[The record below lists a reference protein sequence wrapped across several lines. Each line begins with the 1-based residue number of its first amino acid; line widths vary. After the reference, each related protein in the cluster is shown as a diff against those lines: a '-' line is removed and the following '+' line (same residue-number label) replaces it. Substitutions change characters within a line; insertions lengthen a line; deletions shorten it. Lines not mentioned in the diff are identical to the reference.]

1 MERSFKQ
8 QGNAYRTIVEVNKN
22 QIKKDTTMFSKKIT
36 LGLLLLISIVANIN
50 AQQHLD
56 PEYIKVTEQRAS
68 KIVDQIEI
76 SDSGKA
82 NVVTQI
88 IAKQYQNLSRLH
100 DERDAS
106 VDAIKAKGFEDAKE
120 ERKIAKAKQKS
131 VKKISKLHKAYLN
144 QLDKHLTEQQIDAVK
159 DGMTYGV
166 LPKTYAAHLEMIP
179 SLTEPQ
185 KQYIYNNLKE
195 ARERAMDAGSS
206 KEKHAWFGKYKGR
219 INNYLSAEGYDL
231 QKERE
236 GWYKRIEEEKKQAK
250 E

>member
-1 MERSFKQ
+1 
-8 QGNAYRTIVEVNKN
+8 
-22 QIKKDTTMFSKKIT
+22 MFTKKI
-36 LGLLLLISIVANIN
+36 LLRVLSVFILVSMGAN

-56 PEYIKVTEQRAS
+56 PEYIKVTVERAS
-68 KIVDQIEI
+68 KIVDNLGI
-76 SDSGKA
+76 SDSEKA
-82 NVVTQI
+82 NEVTQI
-88 IAKQYQNLSRLH
+88 IAKQYQNLSKFH
-100 DERDAS
+100 DARDAKIE
-106 VDAIKAKGFEDAKE
+106 AIKSENLEDSKE
-120 ERKIAKAKQKS
+120 KNKIEKAKKQS
-131 VKKISKLHKAYLN
+131 AKKISKLHKAYLN
-144 QLDKHLTEQQIDAVK
+144 QLDKHLAEQQIDAVK

-179 SLTEPQ
+179 SLTESQ
-185 KQYIYNNLKE
+185 KEYIYKNLKE

-250 E
+250 K

>member
-1 MERSFKQ
+1 
-8 QGNAYRTIVEVNKN
+8 
-22 QIKKDTTMFSKKIT
+22 MFTKKI
-36 LGLLLLISIVANIN
+36 LLRVLSVFILVSMGAN

-56 PEYIKVTEQRAS
+56 PEYIKVTVERAS
-68 KIVDQIEI
+68 KIVDNLGI
-76 SDSGKA
+76 SDSEKA
-82 NVVTQI
+82 NEVTQI
-88 IAKQYQNLSRLH
+88 IAKQYQNLSKFH
-100 DERDAS
+100 DARDAKIE
-106 VDAIKAKGFEDAKE
+106 AIKSENLGDSKE
-120 ERKIAKAKQKS
+120 KNKIEKAKKQS
-131 VKKISKLHKAYLN
+131 AKKISKLHKAYLN
-144 QLDKHLTEQQIDAVK
+144 QLDKYLAEQQIDAVK

-166 LPKTYAAHLEMIP
+166 LPKTYTAHLEMIP

-185 KQYIYNNLKE
+185 KEYIYKNLKE

-250 E
+250 K